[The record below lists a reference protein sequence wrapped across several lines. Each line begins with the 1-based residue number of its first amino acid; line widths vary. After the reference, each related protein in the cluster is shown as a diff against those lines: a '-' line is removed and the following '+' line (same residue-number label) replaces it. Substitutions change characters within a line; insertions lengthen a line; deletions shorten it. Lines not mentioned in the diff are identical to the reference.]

1 MPTQE
6 ERLETVEYGP
16 KQFKTETIKAYGETA
31 IELLMVKGL
40 TEDAVKR
47 LASLKTQ
54 IEQQSKQINTQVEA
68 IDAHLSFLQES
79 ANKTDKRLDS
89 IETQLTKTDE
99 RFYSVETQ
107 LTGHKTLLT
116 QILARLPERP

>member
-6 ERLETVEYGP
+6 ERLETVEYGL

-31 IELLMVKGL
+31 IELVMVKGL

-54 IEQQSKQINTQVEA
+54 IEQQSKQVNTQLEA
-68 IDAHLSFLQES
+68 IDAHLSLLQES
-79 ANKTDKRLDS
+79 ANKTDKRLDA
-89 IETQLTKTDE
+89 IETQLTGHKTLLAE
-99 RFYSVETQ
+99 
-107 LTGHKTLLT
+107 HKTLLT